1 MKITVSKT
9 KVEVAWLWPIF
20 FRAFNVWFDGF
31 VGKLILKLTMALVS
45 EFCCILGM
53 GIAFWGWG
61 RSRIRMDSNAGRLM
75 GFSLIFRQFEVRS
88 LESATAAI
96 LMMVKESFT
105 IIMTSFHHFTIIA
118 VAHLLLS
125 SSSQLSHFPP
135 ENKWFFFE
143 NWWFWFKEDLRCDCT
158 TYTCKLGL
166 DIESVC

>member
-1 MKITVSKT
+1 
-9 KVEVAWLWPIF
+9 
-20 FRAFNVWFDGF
+20 
-31 VGKLILKLTMALVS
+31 MALVS

-135 ENKWFFFE
+135 ENKWFFLKTGDFDSKRICVAIAPHIRV
-143 NWWFWFKEDLRCDCT
+143 NLAWISKVSVNICYSFQIGHNHNRRDFGSLQSSDV
-158 TYTCKLGL
+158 LG
-166 DIESVC
+166 

>member
-1 MKITVSKT
+1 
-9 KVEVAWLWPIF
+9 
-20 FRAFNVWFDGF
+20 
-31 VGKLILKLTMALVS
+31 MALVS

-125 SSSQLSHFPP
+125 SSSQLSHFAP
-135 ENKWFFFE
+135 EMIEWIGFFF
-143 NWWFWFKEDLRCDCT
+143 
-158 TYTCKLGL
+158 KLVIL
-166 DIESVC
+166 I